1 MTQAD
6 HHRQI
11 DYVEFVATDIG
22 RTKQFYQQVFG
33 WRFEDYGPD
42 YTSFQDGRLSGGF
55 AKGSTVRAGG
65 PLVVIYAAQLEATE
79 ANVKQAGGEVVKPP
93 FSFPRRRRLP
103 LTDPS
108 GNEVAVWT
116 DQ

>member
-6 HHRQI
+6 HDRQI

-42 YTSFQDGRLSGGF
+42 YTSFQDGRLSGGL

-65 PLVVIYAAQLEATE
+65 PLVVIYASRLEATE
-79 ANVKQAGGEVVKPP
+79 GQVKQGGGEIVKPP
-93 FSFPRRRRLP
+93 VTCPRGRRLHLP
-103 LTDPS
+103 GPS
-108 GNEVAVWT
+108 GH
-116 DQ
+116 